1 MALLISVS
9 ICAVMPCVI
18 VWLTMRKKSKETQ
31 MRCEL
36 LKTAVEYHA
45 DIDTNK
51 MLALLTNRPKKL
63 RHRLYNQFTIGLMAI
78 VIGIALMALYA
89 WRSVAEGILDDCFVW
104 LGVIPFLLGA
114 VLVGMALYGKRTF
127 ADELRQEGQS
137 RDKEQLLHAD
147 DNQPQ
152 TEGQQA

>member
-1 MALLISVS
+1 MAVLISVS

-18 VWLTMRKKSKETQ
+18 VWLTMRKKSKVAQ

-36 LKTAVEYHA
+36 LKTAVECHA
-45 DIDTNK
+45 DMDTNK
-51 MLALLTNRPKKL
+51 MLALLINQPKRL
-63 RHRLYNQFTIGLMAI
+63 RHRLYNQIIIGLMAI

-89 WRSVAEGILDDCFVW
+89 WRSVAEGIFNDHFVW

-114 VLVGMALYGKRTF
+114 VLVGMALYGKRSF

-152 TEGQQA
+152 AEDQQA